1 MFMPRPGY
9 RLISI
14 VFLLG
19 AILALGPADLMVTA
33 LDPGAEMHR
42 LVAGILAPNIVA
54 VDVSSVVLTV
64 AFAVLGVGL
73 GALGG
78 FLLSIV
84 YARSRLVR
92 LSCAFARSVHE
103 LFWALIL
110 IQVAGLSALTGSSR
124 LPFHTRGSLRR
135 SSPRSS
141 RRRNS
146 RQSASCRP
154 GPR

>member
-1 MFMPRPGY
+1 M
-9 RLISI
+9 ISI

-84 YARSRLVR
+84 YARSRL
-92 LSCAFARSVHE
+92 H
-103 LFWALIL
+103 
-110 IQVAGLSALTGSSR
+110 
-124 LPFHTRGSLRR
+124 
-135 SSPRSS
+135 
-141 RRRNS
+141 RNS
-146 RQSASCRP
+146 IVA
-154 GPR
+154 